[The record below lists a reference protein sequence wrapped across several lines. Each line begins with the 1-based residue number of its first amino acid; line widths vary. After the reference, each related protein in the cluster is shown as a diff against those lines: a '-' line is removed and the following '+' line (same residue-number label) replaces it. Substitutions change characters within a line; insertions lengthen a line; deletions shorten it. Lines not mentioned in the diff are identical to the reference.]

1 MSENKEKNPFEGFK
15 VLEGDTMAPDNVEI
29 QEVAEVE
36 TVAED
41 TGIVDKTDTDETE
54 KPIKEEKKEELS
66 VDNLEIEYRD
76 TVNEEEEEEEEDV
89 SVKKESRSETQEEAV
104 SDDEEVSQIGVL
116 AKHLKNEG
124 VIDFD
129 EEDFEDSEDGL
140 AKVVKTQIEKGVTDY
155 KDNLDPVAQQFLDFI
170 EDGGDPQ
177 HFTKAYA
184 TVDFSRIDSA
194 NLKGKSDLQKQ
205 IVAELMRREGYNREE
220 IIDEIQDLLN
230 GKVLTGRA
238 TRSLRKLQGIQK
250 KERSELLET
259 QKQQATIKQEKQET
273 FLTELR
279 ENIDGKEEIAGFPI
293 SKKQKKSFYDYI
305 TRPDRKTGKT
315 KLVMD
320 SEADKDSQLK
330 MAWLYF
336 NDFNFEKVE
345 KKARTKATSNLRANL
360 ERASGISRKKLKSK
374 SRTKVS
380 GDDMDFSLFSKAMKL

>member
-1 MSENKEKNPFEGFK
+1 MSDKKELNPFEGFK
-15 VLEGDTMAPDNVEI
+15 SLEGDTMAPDNVEI

-36 TVAED
+36 TLAED
-41 TGIVDKTDTDETE
+41 TGITDKTDETIE
-54 KPIKEEKKEELS
+54 KETPVAKESKKEELS
-66 VDNLEIEYRD
+66 VDNLEIEYRE
-76 TVNEEEEEEEEDV
+76 TVEEEEEIEESPEP
-89 SVKKESRSETQEEAV
+89 KTEKQEEANT
-104 SDDEEVSQIGVL
+104 EEEELSQIGVL
-116 AKHLKNEG
+116 ANHLKEEG
-124 VIDFD
+124 VIEFDD
-129 EEDFEDSEDGL
+129 EEFEDSEDGL
-140 AKVVKTQIEKGVTDY
+140 AKVVKNQIKKGVSEY
-155 KDNLDPVAQQFLDFI
+155 KENLDPVAQQFLEFI

-184 TVDFSRIDSA
+184 TVDFSRIDNN

-220 IIDEIQDLLN
+220 IVDEIQDLLN
-230 GKVLTGRA
+230 GNVLAGRA
-238 TRSLRKLQGIQK
+238 NRSLRKLQGIQK
-250 KERSELLET
+250 KERAELLET
-259 QKQQATIKQEKQET
+259 QKKQAVVKQEKQET

-279 ENIDGKEEIAGFPI
+279 ENIDGKEDIAGFPI

-305 TRPDRKTGKT
+305 TKPDRKTGKT

-336 NDFNFEKVE
+336 NNFDFGKVE
-345 KKARTKATSNLRANL
+345 KKARTKAASNLRANL

-380 GDDMDFSLFSKAMKL
+380 GDDTDFSLFSKAMKL

>member
-1 MSENKEKNPFEGFK
+1 MSDKKELNPFEGFK
-15 VLEGDTMAPDNVEI
+15 SLEGDTMAPDNVEI

-36 TVAED
+36 TLAED
-41 TGIVDKTDTDETE
+41 TGITDKTDETIE
-54 KPIKEEKKEELS
+54 KETPVAKESKKEELS
-66 VDNLEIEYRD
+66 VDNLEIEYRE
-76 TVNEEEEEEEEDV
+76 TVEEEEEIEESLEP
-89 SVKKESRSETQEEAV
+89 KTEKQEEANT
-104 SDDEEVSQIGVL
+104 EEEELSQIGVL
-116 AKHLKNEG
+116 ANHLKEEG
-124 VIDFD
+124 VIEFDD
-129 EEDFEDSEDGL
+129 EEFEDSEDGL
-140 AKVVKTQIEKGVTDY
+140 AKVVKNQIKKGVSEY
-155 KDNLDPVAQQFLDFI
+155 KENLDPVAQQFLEFI

-184 TVDFSRIDSA
+184 TVDFSRIDNN

-220 IIDEIQDLLN
+220 IVDEIQDLLN
-230 GKVLTGRA
+230 GNVLAGRA
-238 TRSLRKLQGIQK
+238 NRSLRKLQGIQK
-250 KERSELLET
+250 KERAELLET
-259 QKQQATIKQEKQET
+259 QKKQAVVKQEKQET

-279 ENIDGKEEIAGFPI
+279 ENIDGKEDIAGFPI

-305 TRPDRKTGKT
+305 TKPDRKTGKT

-336 NDFNFEKVE
+336 NNFDFGKVE
-345 KKARTKATSNLRANL
+345 KKARTKAASNLRANL

-380 GDDMDFSLFSKAMKL
+380 GDDTDFSLFSKAMKL